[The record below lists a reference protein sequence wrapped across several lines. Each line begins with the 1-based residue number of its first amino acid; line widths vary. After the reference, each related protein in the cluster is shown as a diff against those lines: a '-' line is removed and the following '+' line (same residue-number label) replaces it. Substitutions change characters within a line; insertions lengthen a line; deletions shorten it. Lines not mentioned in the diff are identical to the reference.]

1 MINWQCSSVVE
12 RMLCMYEVLGSI
24 PSISKHR
31 LMFNDFYANLRKS
44 ISLLPCKVPTDG
56 FIVFVNYISSKV
68 CYNTGMQLSGRA
80 HALHV

>member
-1 MINWQCSSVVE
+1 MINWRCISVVE
-12 RMLCMYEVLGSI
+12 RMLHMYEVLGSI

-56 FIVFVNYISSKV
+56 FIVFVK
-68 CYNTGMQLSGRA
+68 
-80 HALHV
+80 LHKQQSLLQYGDVAQW

>member
-1 MINWQCSSVVE
+1 MVE
-12 RMLCMYEVLGSI
+12 RMLRMYEVLGSI

-56 FIVFVNYISSKV
+56 FIVFVK
-68 CYNTGMQLSGRA
+68 
-80 HALHV
+80 LHKQRSLLQYGDVAQW